1 MPTYQ
6 YQAKD
11 QKGKNVKGVLSA
23 DSERQIREQLLAK
36 QLIPISIKTIK
47 INSGD
52 SWLHRLRN
60 KIRTKTLVSITR
72 QLSTLITAG
81 VPLDEA
87 LSAIIEQEEKQH
99 VRSIMLGVRTKVME
113 GHSLSVALSFYPH
126 TFSPIYCSTIAAG
139 EKAGKLAKVLIE
151 LASHTNKQQ
160 RLKQQIQQAL
170 LYPMVMLVVS
180 FSVVIYLM
188 SAVVP
193 KILQVVQQA
202 HQTLPWQ
209 TKLLLVISHTITHD
223 GYWILAALILVI
235 IGLHYVFKK
244 TSVRTW
250 WQKFLLKIPLFGKLI
265 LSLNIARFARTLSI
279 ATSAGVPILDALRN
293 ANDAITL
300 LPIKNKVNTA
310 INEVREGTSLH
321 HALRRSQSFP
331 PTFVYL
337 IASGE
342 ASGQLDKALGQ
353 AADDEQFQLESW
365 IKSAL
370 ILFEPIMIL
379 IMGSV
384 VLFIVLAILV
394 PIFNLDQI
402 AGG

>member
-1 MPTYQ
+1 MPTFQ

-11 QKGKNVKGVLSA
+11 QKGKNIKGVLAA

-36 QLIPISIKTIK
+36 QLIPITIK
-47 INSGD
+47 VIKVNTNG
-52 SWLHRLRN
+52 SWWQRLRN

-99 VRSIMLGVRTKVME
+99 VRSIILGVRAKVME
-113 GHSLSVALSFYPH
+113 GHSLSVALSYYPH
-126 TFSPIYCSTIAAG
+126 TFSAIYCSTIAAG

-151 LASHTNKQQ
+151 LASYTNKQQ

-170 LYPMVMLVVS
+170 LYPMVMLIVS

-188 SAVVP
+188 AAVVP

-202 HQTLPWQ
+202 HQSLPWQ
-209 TKLLLVISHTITHD
+209 TNLLLTISHTITND
-223 GYWILAALILVI
+223 GYWILAVIILII
-235 IGLHYVFKK
+235 IGLRYLFKN
-244 TSVRTW
+244 TGIRIR
-250 WQKFLLKIPLFGKLI
+250 WQKFILKMPLYGKLI

-279 ATSAGVPILDALRN
+279 ATSAGVPILDALYT

-300 LPIKNKVNTA
+300 LPIKNKVNNA
-310 INEVREGTSLH
+310 ITEVREGTSLH
-321 HALRRSQSFP
+321 HALRRSQTFP

-342 ASGQLDKALGQ
+342 ASGQLDNALGQ
-353 AADDEQFQLESW
+353 AADDEQYQLESW

-370 ILFEPIMIL
+370 TLFEPIMIL